1 MLNEIIEHYGGKLA
15 LAKALG
21 VSAPAVTLW
30 CHLNRIPPRRAIQIE
45 QMTNGKFRAVDIS
58 GDKNATH

>member
-1 MLNEIIEHYGGKLA
+1 MLDEIIKHYGGKLA

-30 CHLNRIPPRRAIQIE
+30 CQLGRIPPRRAIEIE
-45 QMTNGKFRAVDIS
+45 KMTAGKFKAVDIA
-58 GDKNATH
+58 GGNNATH

>member
-1 MLNEIIEHYGGKLA
+1 MLDEIIKHYGGKLA
-15 LAKALG
+15 MAKALG

-45 QMTNGKFRAVDIS
+45 QMTGGKFRAVDIA
-58 GDKNATH
+58 GEAHATH